1 MHGQTDRLLVQDW
14 TLPRGAY
21 CCVDSQ
27 LKPVLPSCCRRL
39 QCRCKTAGANRRCSS
54 ARFFA
59 SCCIRLGDVP
69 TKRAAFEA
77 LPKVCRT
84 ASALFDFVAYCKAIN
99 QVRRSFGADI

>member
-1 MHGQTDRLLVQDW
+1 M
-14 TLPRGAY
+14 
-21 CCVDSQ
+21 
-27 LKPVLPSCCRRL
+27 
-39 QCRCKTAGANRRCSS
+39 
-54 ARFFA
+54 
-59 SCCIRLGDVP
+59 P